1 MPNIGPVNVTHPYH
15 ISSAHGRPLE
25 DESLIDIATAFASI
39 DAEFLYV
46 LDNLF
51 QVAAN
56 GAIGGTTAF
65 DDDAGSPQARQKDQ
79 ATVSDLQK
87 QLKDVKLGKHDF
99 HEGYLQDRYML
110 TMWAR
115 AHSGLTVM
123 LDFVSKDQ
131 ANRSH
136 LIGIDPIFRNIE
148 RMTELLFTHIP
159 AAARKGTLTSDT
171 RAVIRLR
178 MLQLDETNAMYR
190 QKTNNTLN
198 AKTW

>member
-1 MPNIGPVNVTHPYH
+1 MDVTSPYH
-15 ISSAHGRPLE
+15 ISSAHGRALE

-46 LDNLF
+46 LDDLF
-51 QVAAN
+51 QFAAN
-56 GAIGGTTAF
+56 GAIGGTTTF
-65 DDDAGSPQARQKDQ
+65 DAGSPQARQKDL
-79 ATVSDLQK
+79 AMVSDLQK

-110 TMWAR
+110 TIWAR

-123 LDFVSKDQ
+123 LDFVSGDQ
-131 ANRSH
+131 ANRSY
-136 LIGIDPIFRNIE
+136 LTSIDPIFRNIE
-148 RMTELLFTHIP
+148 RMIELLFTHIP

-190 QKTNNTLN
+190 QRTNNTLN